1 MLDDISNKKIL
12 KLFNELLDGISE
24 SAQKLTLKEV
34 LEKSK
39 PLTLELFSNNIEEYF
54 YFITAQ
60 RVTKSFS
67 TKLGTVI
74 EKISSILV
82 ESKGGTIVKGNPK
95 PFDLKFVHPNGREY
109 WIEIKSINAQN
120 SSNSQTIKERK
131 ELAEAAGCIF
141 RLCMYNDD
149 RKSREEYKLNGAE
162 FWKLVGG
169 SKLTGDE
176 VLKLIS
182 GLASQV
188 SFNEI
193 VKYKA
198 RELHN
203 QYITKASNCL

>member
-67 TKLGTVI
+67 TKLGAVI
-74 EKISSILV
+74 EKISVILV
-82 ESKGGTIVKGNPK
+82 ESQGGTIVKDKPN
-95 PFDLKFVHPNGREY
+95 PFDLKFVHPNGCEY

-131 ELAEAAGCIF
+131 ELADAAGCIF

-149 RKSREEYKLNGAE
+149 RRSKEEYKLNGAE
-162 FWKLVGG
+162 FWELVGG
-169 SKLTGDE
+169 SKSTGDE

-193 VKYKA
+193 VKSRA
-198 RELHN
+198 IELSS
-203 QYITKASNCL
+203 QYIKGL

>member
-1 MLDDISNKKIL
+1 MLDDASKEKVL
-12 KLFNELLDGISE
+12 KLFNKLLSGISG

-54 YFITAQ
+54 YFIAAQ

-74 EKISSILV
+74 EKVSAILV
-82 ESKGGTIVKGNPK
+82 ESQGGEIVKGNPN
-95 PFDLKFVHPNGREY
+95 PFDLKFIHPNGTEY

-131 ELAEAAGCIF
+131 ELAENASCIF

-149 RKSREEYKLNGAE
+149 RRSKEEYKLNGAE
-162 FWKLVGG
+162 FWALVGG
-169 SKLTGDE
+169 SKSTGDE

-182 GLASQV
+182 GLAAKI

-193 VKYKA
+193 VKSKA
-198 RELHN
+198 IELHS
-203 QYITKASNCL
+203 QYKKDL

>member
-67 TKLGTVI
+67 TKLGAVI
-74 EKISSILV
+74 EKISVILV
-82 ESKGGTIVKGNPK
+82 ESQGGTIVKGKPN
-95 PFDLKFVHPNGREY
+95 PFDLKFVHPNGCEY

-131 ELAEAAGCIF
+131 ELADVAGCIF

-149 RKSREEYKLNGAE
+149 RRSKEEYKLNGAE
-162 FWKLVGG
+162 FWELVGG
-169 SKLTGDE
+169 SKSTGDE

-193 VKYKA
+193 VKSRA
-198 RELHN
+198 IELRS
-203 QYITKASNCL
+203 QYIKGL

>member
-1 MLDDISNKKIL
+1 MLDDVSKEKIL
-12 KLFNELLDGISE
+12 KLFNELLTGISE

-34 LEKSK
+34 LKKSK

-74 EKISSILV
+74 EKVSAILV
-82 ESKGGTIVKGNPK
+82 ESQGGEIVRGNPN
-95 PFDLKFVHPNGREY
+95 PFDLKFIHPDGREY

-120 SSNSQTIKERK
+120 SSNSQTIQERK
-131 ELAEAAGCIF
+131 GLAEAADCIF
-141 RLCMYNDD
+141 KLCMYNDD
-149 RKSREEYKLNGAE
+149 RKSKEEYKLNGAE
-162 FWKLVGG
+162 FWELVGG
-169 SKLTGDE
+169 SKSTGDE

-182 GLASQV
+182 GMASQI

-193 VKYKA
+193 IKSKAIDLHSQYKNG
-198 RELHN
+198 L
-203 QYITKASNCL
+203 

>member
-12 KLFNELLDGISE
+12 KLFNELLDGISK

-74 EKISSILV
+74 EKVSAILV
-82 ESKGGTIVKGNPK
+82 ESQGGIIVKGNPK
-95 PFDLKFVHPNGREY
+95 PFDLKFTHPNGREY

-120 SSNSQTIKERK
+120 SSNSQTIQERK
-131 ELAEAAGCIF
+131 ELAEAADCIF

-149 RKSREEYKLNGAE
+149 RRSKEEYKLNGAE
-162 FWKLVGG
+162 FWELVGG
-169 SKLTGDE
+169 SKSTGGE
-176 VLKLIS
+176 VLELIS

-193 VKYKA
+193 VKSKVI
-198 RELHN
+198 ELHS
-203 QYITKASNCL
+203 QYKKGL

>member
-74 EKISSILV
+74 EKVSAILV
-82 ESKGGTIVKGNPK
+82 ESQGGTIVKGKPK
-95 PFDLKFVHPNGREY
+95 PFDLKFIHPNGREY

-120 SSNSQTIKERK
+120 SSNAQTIQERK

-149 RKSREEYKLNGAE
+149 RRSKEEYKLNGAE
-162 FWKLVGG
+162 FWALVGG
-169 SKLTGDE
+169 SKYTGDE

-182 GLASQV
+182 GLASQI

-193 VKYKA
+193 VKSKVIEFHSQYKKG
-198 RELHN
+198 L
-203 QYITKASNCL
+203 